1 MPRLRNLSG
10 ESGGKPVTGVIT
22 DTSSWVNVG
31 PEVEAVRA
39 VVTSNW
45 VGCFFLLNLFLPCL
59 TSAIAA
65 AGASFAWGEFIFLV
79 EGGSAR
85 FL

>member
-22 DTSSWVNVG
+22 DTSSCVVG
-31 PEVEAVRA
+31 PDVDADRA

-59 TSAIAA
+59 TSAAS
-65 AGASFAWGEFIFLV
+65 GASFAWGEFIFLV